1 MRMQRTKIIVIGHE
15 MISAHVFSLCSVKIF
30 FYFIAIKL
38 SLSEEFPQ
46 CLQLCG
52 QSVDDDDRVSNK
64 LELNNNFPAF
74 AVRVKKLTFL
84 MFIFLFLP
92 TSFCQHQCCKVQH
105 A

>member
-46 CLQLCG
+46 CFAIVW
-52 QSVDDDDRVSNK
+52 SVSG
-64 LELNNNFPAF
+64 
-74 AVRVKKLTFL
+74 
-84 MFIFLFLP
+84 
-92 TSFCQHQCCKVQH
+92 
-105 A
+105 